1 MKTVSL
7 LSGGKDSFLSA
18 IIASEQGCSVDLA
31 ITVIPEEF
39 SMMYHYPNAE
49 MARLVAGLLGTDW
62 KPVREDELA
71 ATLAN
76 LASDGYSTMVS
87 GAIASEYQ
95 KTRLEKLCTETG
107 LRSYTPLWHKDQGI
121 ILREL
126 LLRGI
131 GSIIV
136 SVSAEG
142 FTEEDL
148 GREIDQ
154 SYITELERRNARY
167 GINLAGEGG
176 EYESF
181 VRSFGTRAIVIESA
195 HKVWEGSHGYFIID
209 RARLS

>member
-1 MKTVSL
+1 MKAVSL

-18 IIASEQGCSVDLA
+18 LISMEQGCTVDMA

-39 SMMYHYPNAE
+39 SMMYHYPNAV
-49 MARLVAGLLGTDW
+49 MARLVAGMLGSAW

-71 ATLAN
+71 ETVSR
-76 LASDGYSTMVS
+76 LASQGYDTLVS

-95 KTRLEKLCTETG
+95 KTRLERMCTESG
-107 LRSYTPLWHKDQGI
+107 MRSYTPLWHKEQGK

-142 FTEEDL
+142 FTIDDL
-148 GREIDQ
+148 GREIDE
-154 SYITELERRNARY
+154 SFIRELEARNARY

-181 VRSFGTRAIVIESA
+181 VHSFGGRRVIINTA
-195 HKVWEGSHGYFIID
+195 HKVWGGSHGYYIID
-209 RARLS
+209 DARLS